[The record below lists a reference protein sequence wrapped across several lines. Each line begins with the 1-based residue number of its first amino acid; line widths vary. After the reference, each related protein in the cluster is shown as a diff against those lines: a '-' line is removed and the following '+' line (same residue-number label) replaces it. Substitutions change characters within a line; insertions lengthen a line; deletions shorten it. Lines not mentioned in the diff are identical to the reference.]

1 MYTTIRP
8 KLLGSSFIYLFHL
21 YTTIRPKSVS
31 FLLFNLF
38 TYNGVN
44 ILYATFMAVLI
55 CFVHYI
61 YGSTDLIFRTLYPWL
76 YEVFARWSCFLRIF
90 VGTTAIIYS
99 ELFSLALP
107 KFVMLM
113 RSLDDA
119 IWNMRSFL
127 KALCKLFLDF
137 RFFINSIENS
147 SVCAFSC
154 FESRALYKKWLTNLC
169 RTFAWMHCF
178 LFYFCHLAVDGCSSK

>member
-1 MYTTIRP
+1 M
-8 KLLGSSFIYLFHL
+8 LLVLFDRYAWKFKEFVENVWHFHSIHRSFSILNA
-21 YTTIRPKSVS
+21 RADKS
-31 FLLFNLF
+31 LP
-38 TYNGVN
+38 T
-44 ILYATFMAVLI
+44 
-55 CFVHYI
+55 
-61 YGSTDLIFRTLYPWL
+61 
-76 YEVFARWSCFLRIF
+76 WSCFLRIF

-127 KALCKLFLDF
+127 KALCKLF
-137 RFFINSIENS
+137 FINSIENS
-147 SVCAFSC
+147 SICAFWC
-154 FESRALYKKWLTNLC
+154 FELRALYKKWLTNLC

>member
-8 KLLGSSFIYLFHL
+8 KSLGSSFIYLFHL
-21 YTTIRPKSVS
+21 YTTTRPKSVS

-38 TYNGVN
+38 TYNCVN

-76 YEVFARWSCFLRIF
+76 YEVLARWSCFLRIF

-127 KALCKLFLDF
+127 KALGKLFLDF
-137 RFFINSIENS
+137 RFF
-147 SVCAFSC
+147 
-154 FESRALYKKWLTNLC
+154 Y
-169 RTFAWMHCF
+169 
-178 LFYFCHLAVDGCSSK
+178 